1 MENLVKYIVGGLVV
15 LVLVSVLTPIGLE
28 AIHATNTTGWSSSE
42 TTIFGILGV
51 LVLVGVLIGV
61 IYMAIKNK

>member
-15 LVLVSVLTPIGLE
+15 LVLVSVLTPIGLN
-28 AIHATNTTGWSSSE
+28 AIHSTNTTGWSSSE